1 MVLTHGIMVR
11 MGFQFFSK
19 VSTVINPNIV
29 VIAFWTV
36 MALSYLI
43 IIPFC
48 NHYLPRVTG
57 LFDEKAIAAIST
69 NK

>member
-1 MVLTHGIMVR
+1 MVR

-19 VSTVINPNIV
+19 VSTIINPNIAV
-29 VIAFWTV
+29 MAFWTV